1 MDNPQ
6 LLWGI
11 NSALI
16 VALGFFVRIWISRLE
31 KDIEKKVDTIM
42 CTTLHGV
49 SVQQCA
55 TLFRHRH
62 ASSGE
67 VIIP

>member
-16 VALGFFVRIWISRLE
+16 VALGFFIRVWINRLE
-31 KDIEKKVDTIM
+31 KDIEKKVDVIM
-42 CTTLHGV
+42 CAERHGDT
-49 SVQQCA
+49 VQKCSI
-55 TLFRHRH
+55 LFKHRH

-67 VIIP
+67 VIIS

>member
-16 VALGFFVRIWISRLE
+16 VALGFFIRIWISRLE
-31 KDIEKKVDTIM
+31 KDIEKKVDLIM
-42 CTTLHGV
+42 CTERHGD
-49 SVQQCA
+49 STQKCA